1 MNALT
6 LLFKYINYK
15 LFSKSKKGHGI
26 HSPFVFE
33 IVNIVFHDTNNYPE
47 YELVEKIKDRLLNE
61 ERKIKTTIYGA
72 SRNAGKK
79 KFKKLNSIAKKSS
92 VKEKYGRLLYRLV
105 RYSDSENIL
114 ELGTSFG
121 ISTSYMAHANRY
133 AKIHTIEGCYNTLD
147 IAKTNFKVQ
156 GFSHIETYNHNF
168 DNILAKVLNTMQ
180 KVDFAFID
188 GNHQKESTLKYFEKI
203 KKYIHNDTI
212 LIFDDIRWSEKMEEA
227 WEIIKSDKQVTLSID
242 IFYMGIVFFRKEST
256 KQNFTINF

>member
-1 MNALT
+1 MLR
-6 LLFKYINYK
+6 KYINYR

-33 IVNIVFHDTNNYPE
+33 VVNIVFQDTNNYPE
-47 YELVEKIKDRLLNE
+47 YELVEKLKERLLNE

-72 SRNAGKK
+72 SKDAGKK
-79 KFKKLNSIAKKSS
+79 KFRKLNSIAKKSS

-105 RYSDSENIL
+105 RYSGSENIL
-114 ELGTSFG
+114 ELGTSLG
-121 ISTSYMAHANRY
+121 ISTSYMAYANRY
-133 AKIHTIEGCYNTLD
+133 AKIHTIEGCSNTLD

-156 GFSHIETYNHNF
+156 GFNHIETYNYNF
-168 DNILAKVLNTMQ
+168 DSILVKVLNTMQ

-212 LIFDDIRWSEKMEEA
+212 LIFDDIRWSKEMEDA
-227 WEIIKSDKQVTLSID
+227 WEVIKSDKQVTISID
-242 IFYMGIVFFRKEST
+242 IFYMGIVFFRKENT
-256 KQNFTINF
+256 KQNFVVNY